1 MDVSVVIATFRRA
14 WSLPLALESLTAQTR
29 MPDEVVVVLK
39 PSGDG
44 SEDVIKEY
52 ESKLPI
58 KLLIQRR
65 GNVTDAVEM
74 GYRSA
79 SGDLVLFIDDDAI
92 AHKEWVERYMRF
104 FSEIEDAGGA
114 SGLTYKGYFSNG
126 DVKLTQIKAYSE
138 TFTRGGP
145 HRLPLKAYEGY
156 CGWISKSGFTG
167 SKPCDASTIRSAFL
181 VGANMAWRKEAVE
194 RCPLSQAFRRSRTG
208 VSYEYFLAYCSR
220 IRGYNTYEL
229 RDPDTAPMVWHL
241 QHTDSLTRRPSFWK
255 EFWAYYDR
263 VANYWRLKKLGAD
276 VSLYAYLIALII
288 SMRRKPLP
296 RILAT
301 LYGLVVRA

>member
-1 MDVSVVIATFRRA
+1 MGRATSAKGVRGGRPRPSYALSVQYVMVVLLTTRADPPRRMDVSVVIATFRRA

-92 AHKEWVERYMRF
+92 AHKEL
-104 FSEIEDAGGA
+104 A
-114 SGLTYKGYFSNG
+114 L
-126 DVKLTQIKAYSE
+126 
-138 TFTRGGP
+138 FT
-145 HRLPLKAYEGY
+145 
-156 CGWISKSGFTG
+156 
-167 SKPCDASTIRSAFL
+167 
-181 VGANMAWRKEAVE
+181 N
-194 RCPLSQAFRRSRTG
+194 
-208 VSYEYFLAYCSR
+208 
-220 IRGYNTYEL
+220 
-229 RDPDTAPMVWHL
+229 
-241 QHTDSLTRRPSFWK
+241 
-255 EFWAYYDR
+255 
-263 VANYWRLKKLGAD
+263 
-276 VSLYAYLIALII
+276 
-288 SMRRKPLP
+288 
-296 RILAT
+296 
-301 LYGLVVRA
+301 